1 METLPT
7 AHIERNIYLI
17 RDRKVMLDSDL
28 ARLYGVRTKELN
40 KAVHRN
46 QDRFPDNDEYRIM
59 PRAAPSA
66 SPPTRGHVASS
77 VTLSA

>member
-1 METLPT
+1 M
-7 AHIERNIYLI
+7 I
-17 RDRKVMLDSDL
+17 RGLRVMLDVDL
-28 ARLYGVRTKELN
+28 ARVYGVSTKRLN
-40 KAVHRN
+40 EQVKRN
-46 QDRFPDNDEYRIM
+46 RRRFPDNDEYRIM